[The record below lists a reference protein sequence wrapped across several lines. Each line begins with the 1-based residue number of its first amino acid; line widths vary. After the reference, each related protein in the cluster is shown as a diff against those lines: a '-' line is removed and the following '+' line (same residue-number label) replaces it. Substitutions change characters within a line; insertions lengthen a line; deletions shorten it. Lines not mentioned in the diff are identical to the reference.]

1 MKYLSIL
8 LLGLVLSCKETT
20 QYKNEV
26 FIIREKISVRMNQHF
41 DNYYFKSINSKV
53 IRVQQIDYVLFDEGD
68 TLIIRTHPSW
78 DGITEIKNCKRNR
91 KWKQK
96 FTIQR

>member
-8 LLGLVLSCKETT
+8 LLGLVLSCEETT

-26 FIIREKISVRMNQHF
+26 FVIREKISVRMDRNF

-53 IRVQQIDYVLFDEGD
+53 IKVRQIDYILFDEGD
-68 TLIIRTHPSW
+68 TLIIRAHPLW
-78 DGITEIKNCKRNR
+78 NEITEIKNYKRN
-91 KWKQK
+91 
-96 FTIQR
+96 

>member
-20 QYKNEV
+20 QCKNEV
-26 FIIREKISVRMNQHF
+26 FVIREKVSVRKNRDL

-53 IRVQQIDYVLFDEGD
+53 IEVRQIDYILFSEGD
-68 TLIIRTHPSW
+68 TLIIEAHPLW
-78 DGITEIKNCKRNR
+78 DNITEIKNYKRKR
-91 KWKQK
+91 K
-96 FTIQR
+96 

>member
-26 FIIREKISVRMNQHF
+26 FVIREKVSVRQSR
-41 DNYYFKSINSKV
+41 DYDGYYFKSINSKV
-53 IRVQQIDYVLFDEGD
+53 IEVQQKDYISFDEGD
-68 TLIIRTHPSW
+68 TLILIISTHP
-78 DGITEIKNCKRNR
+78 
-91 KWKQK
+91 
-96 FTIQR
+96 